1 MSQQVVWVTTPNIA
15 VIKYWGKRDAAAM
28 APLNS
33 SLSIALGAD
42 TLRTLTTATLAPA
55 GTPADELEM
64 NGVRVAPGTAAH
76 ARFAR
81 CLARLRANLPASAP
95 AHSRR
100 VLVRSRNSFPTGAGV
115 ASSASG
121 LAGVA
126 VAAAHALGIPAHDP
140 AVAHAAR
147 MGSGSAC
154 RSCLGGFVLWRCDPE
169 LNTPTPSNPASATA
183 NDPSSDPASASTTP
197 GPERSCVEAVAD
209 AAHWPGLRLAVL
221 LASAREKR
229 VGSTAGMQQTVA
241 TSDLLAAR
249 VARVPAYIDAAARAI
264 AARDLSALA
273 ACAMRDSNQLHAVCL
288 DTTPPLVYMTDVGH
302 AACALVHALNAVAGA
317 VVAGYTFD
325 AGPNP
330 VLLADARDMP
340 LVLSLFAHFF
350 PGFPEKPGDASQS
363 AHTGLLAPAALARIA
378 EAAGF
383 TEWHERS
390 AFVDVLVCKVGE
402 GPFAVA
408 GDITEPDEDLLA
420 RPHLSF

>member
-42 TLRTLTTATLAPA
+42 ALRTLTTARLAP
-55 GTPADELEM
+55 PAATDELEM
-64 NGVRVAPGTAAH
+64 NGTRVPHDSPAY

-81 CLARLRANLPASAP
+81 TVARLRASLPATASP
-95 AHSRR
+95 ARTAR
-100 VLVRSRNSFPTGAGV
+100 VHVRSRNSFPTGAGV

-126 VAAAHALGIPAHDP
+126 VAAAHALGVPAHDP

-154 RSCLGGFVLWRCDPE
+154 RSTLGGFVLWHCDPAC
-169 LNTPTPSNPASATA
+169 NTPTCDTATCDTA
-183 NDPSSDPASASTTP
+183 
-197 GPERSCVEAVAD
+197 PERACVEVVAD

-249 VARVPAYIDAAARAI
+249 VARVPAYIAAATRAVV
-264 AARDLSALA
+264 ARDLPALA

-288 DTTPPLVYMTDVGH
+288 DTAPPLVYMTDVGH

-317 VVAGYTFD
+317 TVAGYTFD

-340 LVLSLFAHFF
+340 LVLRAFARFF
-350 PGFPEKPGDASQS
+350 PGFPACPGTCDAESAGDDVSLS
-363 AHTGLLAPAALARIA
+363 AHAGLLCPDELARVA

-383 TEWHERS
+383 AEWHERA
-390 AFVDVLVCKVGE
+390 AFEDVMVCRVGE
-402 GPFAVA
+402 GPFAVE
-408 GDITEPDEDLLA
+408 GDITEPDDALLA